1 MQTLAHQLV
10 EKLWEHV
17 LQLQDW
23 EISKLIKTPSKLLFD
38 AAELGNV
45 EFLIILIR
53 AYPDLIWKI
62 DQNNR
67 SLFHTAV
74 LSRQEAIFNLIYE
87 VGAIKDLIAAY
98 KDKNNNDN
106 NNILHLAGNLA
117 PLSRRQI
124 VSGAALQMQ
133 RELLWFQVNNN
144 CNHLPSIYLG

>member
-1 MQTLAHQLV
+1 M
-10 EKLWEHV
+10 
-17 LQLQDW
+17 
-23 EISKLIKTPSKLLFD
+23 LF
-38 AAELGNV
+38 
-45 EFLIILIR
+45 
-53 AYPDLIWKI
+53 
-62 DQNNR
+62 R
-67 SLFHTAV
+67 S
-74 LSRQEAIFNLIYE
+74 
-87 VGAIKDLIAAY
+87 IKDLIAAY

>member
-67 SLFHTAV
+67 SLFHTTV
-74 LSRQEAIFNLIYE
+74 LYRQEAIFNLIYE

>member
-74 LSRQEAIFNLIYE
+74 LYRQEAIFNLIYE